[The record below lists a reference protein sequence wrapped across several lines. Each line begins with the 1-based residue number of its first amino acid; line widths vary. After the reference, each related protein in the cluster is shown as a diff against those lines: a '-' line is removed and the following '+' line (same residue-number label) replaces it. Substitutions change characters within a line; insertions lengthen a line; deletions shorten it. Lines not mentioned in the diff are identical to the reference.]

1 MKYAIETNSLTK
13 NYGDFLAVDDLNM
26 KIKNKS
32 IFGFLGPNG
41 AGKTT
46 TIKMLTCLIKPTS
59 GTGKVGGYDITT
71 NPNEVRKKI
80 GMVPQLVSLYND
92 LTAKEN
98 VELCADYYGLNE
110 DQKEE
115 RIPELM
121 ELVDIKYAEDK
132 LIKQMS
138 GGQKQKVSVVA
149 SLIHKPD
156 VLFLDEPTIGLDPTT
171 KMVLWDLIAE
181 LNDHGHTIVLCSHDM
196 YEVEMLCENVG
207 IMNLGELAAFDT
219 PQGLKDNLMHKNER
233 ELLKKMEGL
242 SSIGDFSKTKTAS
255 EKIKSETFNS
265 VNIEENNKADK
276 EENISESISLEKFS
290 AAMFN
295 KDPDNHSPEYL
306 AQIQKHSKEV
316 SIMIKNINDNILE
329 DVKKLDIVYHLTT
342 NETTDGTRLTINVDR
357 FAENSVSN
365 VIWTIVKNDGNITS
379 INTKDPSLEDV
390 FVDVTSKKKVD
401 NSNIQNM
408 DD

>member
-1 MKYAIETNSLTK
+1 MKYAIETDSLTK
-13 NYGDFLAVDDLNM
+13 KYGDFLAVDDLNM

-59 GTGKVGGYDITT
+59 GTAKVGGYDVIK
-71 NPNEVRKKI
+71 NPNEVRNKI
-80 GMVPQLVSLYND
+80 GMVPQLVSLYKD

-110 DQKEE
+110 EEKEE

-121 ELVDIKYAEDK
+121 ELVDIKYAENK
-132 LIKQMS
+132 LVKQMS

-149 SLIHKPD
+149 SLIHRPD

-181 LNDHGHTIVLCSHDM
+181 LNDHGHTIILCSHDM

-207 IMNLGELAAFDT
+207 IMNLGELAAYDT
-219 PQGLKDNLMHKNER
+219 PQGLKDNLMHKNEL
-233 ELLKKMEGL
+233 EILKKMENL
-242 SSIGDFSKTKTAS
+242 SSIGKFNEKESKDLKSIEKSLKLGNVPTA
-255 EKIKSETFNS
+255 
-265 VNIEENNKADK
+265 
-276 EENISESISLEKFS
+276 L
-290 AAMFN
+290 FN

-306 AQIQKHSKEV
+306 AEIQKHSKEI
-316 SIMIKNINDNILE
+316 SIMIKNMNDKILE
-329 DVKKLDIVYHLTT
+329 DIKKLEIIYHVTCNQT
-342 NETTDGTRLTINVDR
+342 NDGTRLTISVDR
-357 FAENSVSN
+357 FAENSVNS
-365 VIWTIVKNDGNITS
+365 VISTIIENNGNIKS
-379 INTKDPSLEDV
+379 INTRDPSLEDV
-390 FVDVTSKKKVD
+390 FIDVTSKKSVD
-401 NSNIQNM
+401 KANIHII
-408 DD
+408 DE